1 MENKLTQKQRLEK
14 YQKHIDLILEN
25 EKKKQWFITQLDG
38 FVDMMDLPINE
49 IDDEEWSNWENGDCG
64 LVNKLIIQ
72 SVSKMYLKTL

>member
-25 EKKKQWFITQLDG
+25 EKKKHWFITQLDG

-64 LVNKLIIQ
+64 LRFLGFF
-72 SVSKMYLKTL
+72 ST